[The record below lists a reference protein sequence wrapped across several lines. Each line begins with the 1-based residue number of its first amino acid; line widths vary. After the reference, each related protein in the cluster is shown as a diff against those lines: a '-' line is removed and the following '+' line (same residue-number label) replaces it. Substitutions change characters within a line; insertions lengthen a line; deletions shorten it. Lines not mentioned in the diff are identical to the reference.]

1 MPNWSKSRAGSENIR
16 AGRPADDRPLARYRG
31 LGRPAH
37 GIRLIFEIFCYVQR
51 QLLTVSLLGTCC
63 FSPYLSA
70 QTPDLASGLSQTTS
84 AGSHVFQPRL
94 TPLVDTGFRISIPNL
109 AGHAEAGDGTP
120 ETVGPL
126 ATVLTLE
133 RVQQL
138 RQEGAYGLA
147 LALLQQT
154 GTGEQPDWLD
164 WERQRWA
171 ILKAAGLKA
180 ELVERLRSILPS
192 LEGDLKVEVTLEV
205 AALLLILQKPRESR
219 AVIRQM
225 WASQQPAPVSM
236 LGARRLVIQAYLA
249 EGLLDDA
256 DVACDRYQAD
266 YYPDDPAWNRLRAT
280 LLLRSGKPGDALR
293 YLAGLQ
299 DVESKQLRSLAR
311 LREGSKTP
319 QEVLS
324 RMQAMRISSQQGSQT
339 DRFRLA
345 VLAEAAERGLNW
357 LESASALE
365 VLLAEGA
372 VPGRLLA
379 EVNLKR
385 LLRVYQVLGDKA
397 RQELTLD
404 GSAFGAWSQTLAE
417 QQVDGVTR
425 RAIYLSWYFDAGLEA
440 PSDELNQALVRG
452 LLDDRLAPLV
462 FLLYGTDGP
471 LGPVTRLADDLL
483 HKLSRYALQRR
494 DYSLASTLN
503 QASRTAPEGMNE
515 GEWALRRS
523 RVEIFAGHAEPGL
536 DILLEWLGQVEFIA
550 EDSLDRVIQVLF
562 DLQTI
567 GRHDLAMLGFQ
578 QVAELA
584 RTPRQQRELLYW
596 MAESQAAQ
604 GEHSRA
610 ADLFLRSA
618 VIGRSRSSQWGQSAR
633 FRAASEL
640 ASAGL
645 INDARTLYRALLE
658 MTSDPKQRLAL
669 GQKIQDLDLQAAW
682 GN

>member
-1 MPNWSKSRAGSENIR
+1 MPNGSKRRVGSESIR
-16 AGRPADDRPLARYRG
+16 AGRPADDRPPARYRG
-31 LGRPAH
+31 LGSPAH
-37 GIRLIFEIFCYVQR
+37 GIRLIFGIFRYAHG
-51 QLLTVSLLGTCC
+51 QLLTVGLLGMCC
-63 FSPYLSA
+63 FSPHLSA
-70 QTPDLASGLSQTTS
+70 QTPDLAPGLSQTTS
-84 AGSHVFQPRL
+84 AGSRVFQPRL
-94 TPLVDTGFRISIPNL
+94 TPLVDTGFRISIPHL
-109 AGHAEAGDGTP
+109 AEHAETGDGAP

-126 ATVLTLE
+126 GTALTLE
-133 RVQQL
+133 RIQQL
-138 RQEGAYGLA
+138 RQEGALGLA
-147 LALLQQT
+147 LALFQQT
-154 GTGEQPDWLD
+154 GMDERPAWLD
-164 WERQRWA
+164 WERERWA

-180 ELVERLRSILPS
+180 ELVEHLRSTLPS
-192 LEGDLKVEVTLEV
+192 LEGDLKVDVTLEL
-205 AALLLILQKPRESR
+205 AALLLTLQKPRESR

-225 WASQQPAPVSM
+225 WASQRPAADSM
-236 LGARRLVIQAYLA
+236 LAARRLVIQAYLA
-249 EGLLDDA
+249 EGRLDDA

-280 LLLRSGKPGDALR
+280 LLLRSEKPGDALR

-299 DVESKQLRSLAR
+299 DVESQQLRSLAR
-311 LREGSKTP
+311 LREGSQTP

-324 RMQAMRISSQQGSQT
+324 RMQALRTSSQQGSQT

-357 LESASALE
+357 LESARALE

-372 VPGRLLA
+372 APGRLMPK
-379 EVNLKR
+379 VNLQR

-397 RQELTLD
+397 RQELALGD
-404 GSAFGAWSQTLAE
+404 SAFGAWSQTLAE

-440 PSDELNQALVRG
+440 PSDELNQALVGG
-452 LLDDRLAPLV
+452 LLDDSLAPLV

-471 LGPVTRLADDLL
+471 LGPMTRLADDLL
-483 HKLSRYALQRR
+483 HKLSRYALQRQ

-503 QASRTAPEGMNE
+503 QASRTPPEGMNE

-536 DILLEWLGQVEFIA
+536 DILLAWLGQVELIA

-578 QVAELA
+578 QAAELA

-633 FRAASEL
+633 FRAAGEL

-645 INDARTLYRALLE
+645 VNDARTLYRALLE